1 MASYRG
7 DYQLHWRLV
16 LAGEGLSHA
25 VAVRWS
31 EMENAKR
38 PDAVADELQQRA
50 NAWSQPGGFVFGQH
64 VPLSIYAPS
73 AACSVERDQG
83 AQEEGLGVRIR
94 DLSDGTRTGNPF
106 ADSREAGG
114 EAQGVGW
121 KLLARGGRVR
131 GKRPYVY
138 VAGGREIDDCAP
150 DMDGA
155 LETVQSNSKSLLFK
169 GFREIS
175 FTPLPVENPRM
186 PAHGGGRQHLI
197 FVREKFEYRTRI
209 VLVA

>member
-1 MASYRG
+1 MNLQHCVDQHPTAFAAIFPIYILSLWLLIGAIISFIGGWFSLAKAYRT
-7 DYQLHWRLV
+7 RLPFDG
-16 LAGEGLSHA
+16 AK
-25 VAVRWS
+25 W
-31 EMENAKR
+31 NAKR
-38 PDAVADELQQRA
+38 PDAVAYARNNVL
-50 NAWSQPGGFVFGQH
+50 NPWSQPGWFVFVQQ

-94 DLSDGTRTGNPF
+94 DLRDGTRTGNPF

-121 KLLARGGRVR
+121 KLLARGGRLR

-138 VAGGREIDDCAP
+138 VAGGREIDDCTP

-169 GFREIS
+169 GF
-175 FTPLPVENPRM
+175 L
-186 PAHGGGRQHLI
+186 
-197 FVREKFEYRTRI
+197 K
-209 VLVA
+209 

>member
-1 MASYRG
+1 VASYRG
-7 DYQLHWRLV
+7 DYQLHWLLV

-83 AQEEGLGVRIR
+83 AQEEGLGARIR
-94 DLSDGTRTGNPF
+94 DLRDGTRTGNPF

-121 KLLARGGRVR
+121 KLLARGGRLR
-131 GKRPYVY
+131 GKKRKEEERDPMFTLPEAGKSTIVRPTWM
-138 VAGGREIDDCAP
+138 G
-150 DMDGA
+150 
-155 LETVQSNSKSLLFK
+155 L
-169 GFREIS
+169 
-175 FTPLPVENPRM
+175 
-186 PAHGGGRQHLI
+186 
-197 FVREKFEYRTRI
+197 
-209 VLVA
+209 

>member
-1 MASYRG
+1 MQSG
-7 DYQLHWRLV
+7 QM
-16 LAGEGLSHA
+16 
-25 VAVRWS
+25 RWLT
-31 EMENAKR
+31 NYNNV
-38 PDAVADELQQRA
+38 P

-73 AACSVERDQG
+73 AACSVERDPG

-94 DLSDGTRTGNPF
+94 DLRDGTRTGNPF

-121 KLLARGGRVR
+121 KLLAHGGRVR

-138 VAGGREIDDCAP
+138 VAGGREIDDCTP

-155 LETVQSNSKSLLFK
+155 LETVQSNSKSLLF
-169 GFREIS
+169 
-175 FTPLPVENPRM
+175 N
-186 PAHGGGRQHLI
+186 
-197 FVREKFEYRTRI
+197 
-209 VLVA
+209 